1 MAWATEGTML
11 DKVALGI
18 FLAAM
23 IALVVC
29 GCIFTRKP
37 RKSPENKETA
47 PPPAA

>member
-23 IALVVC
+23 IALVAAN
-29 GCIFTRKP
+29 IAKL
-37 RKSPENKETA
+37 PELLRRTN
-47 PPPAA
+47 